1 MKIGFIGVGKMATAI
16 IQGLKHTPHEIVIS
30 GSSVQRSKEI
40 ADQLQLAYTQSHQDL
55 IDQVDFIILGIKPQL
70 FEAVL
75 NPLQFKQPVM
85 SMAAGISLDRLAQLT
100 GSHLPLLRI
109 MPNMNAQI
117 LQSTTALTGNDL
129 VTADLLA
136 TAKELTNSFGTTF
149 EIAEKDFD
157 AFTALAG
164 SSPAYLYLFIE
175 AMAKAGVKNGLP
187 KDKALSIVSQT
198 VLASAKNLLVST
210 DSPHD
215 LIDKICS
222 PGGTTIA
229 GLMDLERTG
238 LTHSVC
244 SAIDTTIKKAK
255 DLS

>member
-16 IQGLKHTPHEIVIS
+16 IQGLTHTPHELIIS
-30 GSSVQRSKEI
+30 GSSLARSKEI
-40 ADQLQLAYTQSHQDL
+40 AGQLHLSYAQSHQEL

-70 FEAVL
+70 FETVL
-75 NPLQFKQPVM
+75 SPLQFKQPIM

-100 GSHLPLLRI
+100 SSHLPLLRI

-175 AMAKAGVKNGLP
+175 AMAKAGVKMDCL
-187 KDKALSIVSQT
+187 KTI
-198 VLASAKNLLVST
+198 LLVS
-210 DSPHD
+210 
-215 LIDKICS
+215 LVK
-222 PGGTTIA
+222 
-229 GLMDLERTG
+229 
-238 LTHSVC
+238 
-244 SAIDTTIKKAK
+244 
-255 DLS
+255 LS